1 MTLTKNTLI
10 NCPLHLFEFIKTDNK
25 KQIDRYSHAHR
36 LWKIWNKFK
45 MKACKFPE
53 YKPHLFTAIFKDIHN
68 YLIYNMVRLK
78 VLLICIVSQIV
89 LTWRKIRSDMDMNI
103 QEWIVRAC
111 WWICWAVAYWIWRVQ
126 SIIVWIV
133 FPIPW
138 KFISSILE
146 ANIYSCN

>member
-1 MTLTKNTLI
+1 MILTRT
-10 NCPLHLFEFIKTDNK
+10 PLVENLD
-25 KQIDRYSHAHR
+25 
-36 LWKIWNKFK
+36 KFK

-111 WWICWAVAYWIWRVQ
+111 WWICWAVAYWILRVQ

-146 ANIYSCN
+146 ANIYSCNWLRLRNTYATLYY